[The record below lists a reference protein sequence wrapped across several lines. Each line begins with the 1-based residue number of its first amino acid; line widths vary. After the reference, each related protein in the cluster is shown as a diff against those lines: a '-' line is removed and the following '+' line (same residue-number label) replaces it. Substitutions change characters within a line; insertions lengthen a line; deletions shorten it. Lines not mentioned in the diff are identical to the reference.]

1 MCTQTRL
8 GAPRS
13 VKEVRL
19 HLSAPFG
26 FTFHLFPSTHFLF
39 LLLFISFL
47 SSCLVTSFLSFFFAH
62 LGPALCAHL
71 HSYTKP
77 RSEVAQVVITRHGF
91 SGCSFS
97 PQPHTLSCLV
107 FLSSL
112 HLLSS
117 ARAHLHLSPGPSS
130 RFLAP
135 LSGARVCV
143 CETLGSQREP
153 IGFFSRGHRL
163 IMDTCANKL
172 FHDGRSRLITS
183 VYLLKFVAFGNYV
196 LL

>member
-143 CETLGSQREP
+143 CVKPLGVKGNLS
-153 IGFFSRGHRL
+153 GFSAGGTGSSW
-163 IMDTCANKL
+163 IPVP
-172 FHDGRSRLITS
+172 TS
-183 VYLLKFVAFGNYV
+183 CSTMGEAD
-196 LL
+196 